1 MRIARVIGKVTLAR
15 SHPSLQG
22 LPLRLV
28 ETVDTLD
35 ADGQLV
41 YSEEPV
47 VAADQLGTGW
57 GDLIALA
64 EGPEAAQPFR
74 PKIIPV
80 DANTA
85 AILDTLDLS

>member
-47 VAADQLGTGW
+47 VAADQLGT
-57 GDLIALA
+57 
-64 EGPEAAQPFR
+64 
-74 PKIIPV
+74 V
-80 DANTA
+80 
-85 AILDTLDLS
+85 